1 MTDEQFMALA
11 IEEAK
16 AAPKCEVPVGAVIVR
31 GSAVIAK
38 GHNLRESTKDAT
50 AHAEIVAIRAA
61 CEVLSGWNLSG
72 CTLYVTLEPCPM
84 CAGAIRQARISRIV
98 FGAYDP
104 KGGAAG
110 SVCDIFAMPYPGRQ
124 TVKGGVLGEPC
135 GELMTRF
142 FAESVREG
150 EKNPCNL

>member
-1 MTDEQFMALA
+1 MTDEQFMELA

-16 AAPKCEVPVGAVIVR
+16 AAPACEVPVGAVIVR
-31 GSAVIAK
+31 EGKVVAR

-61 CEVLSGWNLSG
+61 CEALSGWNLSG

-84 CAGAIRQARISRIV
+84 CAGAIRQSHISRIV

-124 TVKGGVLGEPC
+124 TVKGGVLEEPC
-135 GELMTRF
+135 GELIRRF
-142 FAESVREG
+142 FAESVRES